1 MQSYDVLYIV
11 SLIKLFRQ
19 PAQLKEIRDALTL
32 VWRHDIAYIV
42 SLADKILVQLQIFHF
57 VLALIATSGGDCA
70 HHEGAVVNPRNV
82 RMFRNHISRHLIKNK
97 IELVVR
103 LFIYFCLWT
112 NEQSYLLFVNNNN
125 AGLSTYSSSF
135 WSFKYESLISTRR
148 VTGIVDWPPCIFV
161 LMKRRLLIKIEDLL
175 TLSERVLDAF
185 LTMFRQ
191 PDGAVLRLTSS
202 PLNPTL
208 MEFRRTMTHVSK
220 KGRYPG
226 AHSILE
232 MFSTRRCEYIRKISI
247 L

>member
-11 SLIKLFRQ
+11 SLINLFRQ

-42 SLADKILVQLQIFHF
+42 SLADEILVQLQIFHF

-135 WSFKYESLISTRR
+135 WSFKQSHWYCWLTTLHFRINEKTIA
-148 VTGIVDWPPCIFV
+148 DQN
-161 LMKRRLLIKIEDLL
+161 RRLSYPVREGFRCPFNHVQAARWGSVEIDFFSFKPNPHGIPTDHDACLQ
-175 TLSERVLDAF
+175 ERQISWRAF
-185 LTMFRQ
+185 HTG
-191 PDGAVLRLTSS
+191 DV
-202 PLNPTL
+202 
-208 MEFRRTMTHVSK
+208 
-220 KGRYPG
+220 
-226 AHSILE
+226 
-232 MFSTRRCEYIRKISI
+232 
-247 L
+247 